1 MAPKNLRNTY
11 TPPSHPHLKPI
22 IICGVVMALSA
33 APVPAMFRPDN
44 FGSPLPENVATAG
57 RWIQAGLF
65 YFLFGAHAVETVMFM
80 KRLKKH
86 GVGFMS
92 AAWWKWVGTC
102 FVGGQFC
109 FKHFDR
115 VVGKQL

>member
-33 APVPAMFRPDN
+33 APVPAMFRPGN
-44 FGSPLPENVATAG
+44 FGSPLPENIATAG

-80 KRLKKH
+80 TRLKEH

-92 AAWWKWVGTC
+92 AAWWK
-102 FVGGQFC
+102 
-109 FKHFDR
+109 